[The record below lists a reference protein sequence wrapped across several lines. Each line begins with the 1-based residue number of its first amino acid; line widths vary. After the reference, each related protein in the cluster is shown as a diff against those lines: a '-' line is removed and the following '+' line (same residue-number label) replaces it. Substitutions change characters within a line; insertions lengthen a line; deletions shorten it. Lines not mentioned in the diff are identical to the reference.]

1 MEKSHLDLE
10 LSNNRLRTQLRTD
23 LLVRQQYSDL
33 PIDKVTSN
41 NNFLHNMDFV
51 ETRRN
56 LYELCAPQ
64 FEIYLYRER
73 TTNEIHS
80 LKDQKRVVSINND

>member
-1 MEKSHLDLE
+1 MSIYVNIRGGWAGKIFF
-10 LSNNRLRTQLRTD
+10 TTW
-23 LLVRQQYSDL
+23 
-33 PIDKVTSN
+33 T
-41 NNFLHNMDFV
+41 FV

-80 LKDQKRVVSINND
+80 LKNW